1 MRTMCVSINGS
12 PLVTLTIDLL
22 TLKLVCESH
31 LRWGTFLLN
40 LGTLSLWL
48 LELFAMYATNEHTDR
63 PTDGQTNGRT
73 DGQKQLYLPLPYRQG
88 IKNGC
93 LLIFVTNSMIFF
105 SFICNSKRLVAG
117 LHQNPLGEL
126 QNVISMISFKGT
138 SSPD

>member
-1 MRTMCVSINGS
+1 MRVTSKVGNLPFKFGYAK
-12 PLVTLTIDLL
+12 PLAPRIIRYVRDERT
-22 TLKLVCESH
+22 
-31 LRWGTFLLN
+31 
-40 LGTLSLWL
+40 
-48 LELFAMYATNEHTDR
+48 YTDR